1 MLMGDK
7 TTLGNNWYP
16 SKVSAIEHTLVP
28 DWERSN
34 PNHHAQV
41 RRTR

>member
-16 SKVSAIEHTLVP
+16 SKINAIENTLVP
-28 DWERSN
+28 DWERTN
-34 PNHHAQV
+34 PHHAQV
-41 RRTR
+41 RRLR